1 MQIVQN
7 IYQAKRIIVEILQ
20 EYPLFLESLGVAKR
34 VNAEDIDIEDEALVI
49 KDATKLDGVK

>member
-1 MQIVQN
+1 MIVQN
-7 IYQAKRIIVEILQ
+7 IYQAKQVIVEILQ

-34 VNAEDIDIEDEALVI
+34 VNVEDIDIEDEALVI

>member
-20 EYPLFLESLGVAKR
+20 DYPLFLESLGVAKR
-34 VNAEDIDIEDEALVI
+34 VNVEDIDIEDEALVI

>member
-7 IYQAKRIIVEILQ
+7 IYQAKRIIAEILQ

-34 VNAEDIDIEDEALVI
+34 VNVEDIDIEDEALVI

>member
-1 MQIVQN
+1 MIVQN
-7 IYQAKRIIVEILQ
+7 IYQAKQVIVEILQ

-34 VNAEDIDIEDEALVI
+34 VNVEDINIEDEALVI

>member
-1 MQIVQN
+1 MIVQN
-7 IYQAKRIIVEILQ
+7 IYQAKQVIVEILQ

-34 VNAEDIDIEDEALVI
+34 VNVKDIDIEDEALVI

>member
-20 EYPLFLESLGVAKR
+20 DYPLFLESLGVAKR